1 MLTVMAGLFAINFN
15 EVSAAAANTETNGT
29 QMFYEPGGNPDLISD
44 LVSYLKN
51 GDYLNGPGNG

>member
-1 MLTVMAGLFAINFN
+1 MAGFFAISFN
-15 EVSAAAANTETNGT
+15 EVSAAAATTETNGT

-51 GDYLNGPGNG
+51 GDYLNGPGNV